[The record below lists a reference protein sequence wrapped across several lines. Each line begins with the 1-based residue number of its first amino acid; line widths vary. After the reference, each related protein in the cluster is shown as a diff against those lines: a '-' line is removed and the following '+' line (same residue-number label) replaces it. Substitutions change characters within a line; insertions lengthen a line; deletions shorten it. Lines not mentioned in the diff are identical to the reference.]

1 MDQTTGKELLVDEKQ
16 IVAEETFVADQA
28 DMTITLTYK
37 LDASKLAGT
46 TTVVFETLYTAVTE
60 EMGVEVGRHHDLTDE
75 GQTVYIPEIHT
86 TAADQKTEINHTK
99 SEETATIIDTVH
111 YSHLLPGKEYT
122 VKGTAYEQGN
132 RRSSY

>member
-1 MDQTTGKELLVDEKQ
+1 
-16 IVAEETFVADQA
+16 
-28 DMTITLTYK
+28 MTITLTYK

-99 SEETATIIDTVH
+99 SEETATIIVPYITAICYRVRSTPD
-111 YSHLLPGKEYT
+111 
-122 VKGTAYEQGN
+122 KGNSYEQGN
-132 RRSSY
+132 RRSSSD